1 MPDKSMF
8 RNIKIKTTPQEI
20 TLEASVDLTL
30 EEVLRINKLPTSLF
44 QGYILNTK
52 DPEKRQT
59 PIPLNIKIKEI
70 DTENEI
76 IIQCIRNTDLR
87 QVLPQKIFYKKA
99 NDAITILRDLDIEE
113 KECSETIYEINETEA
128 KNIVTKEVEN
138 FMKEFSK
145 AKKII
150 LGISG
155 GGDSNTLVR
164 SLKNFS
170 INNKNEYICFT
181 LVFDPIWPDS
191 GARRASE
198 LCEENKIEHYIY
210 NAKDIEKVLKMKG
223 KLEDFF
229 DEFSKLFGDNTS
241 HFFATYI
248 ISLVAKR
255 LCKKYKTDEYGLGYN
270 REDILAEL
278 IFSLMNGQKPLS
290 FPMREFGGIKLLM
303 PLWKIPKRILDA
315 CYPKYSIKNYQERID
330 KTTAQRS
337 IIYYLAHAIED
348 TYYDLGLSLM
358 VGIKKLFSK
367 EWSKLK
373 HDKEYD
379 LYISEYAEKDKI
391 DEVKNL
397 LKKYFTIPID

>member
-1 MPDKSMF
+1 MF
-8 RNIKIKTTPQEI
+8 RNVKIKTTPQELI
-20 TLEASVDLTL
+20 LEAPVDLTL
-30 EEVLRINKLPTSLF
+30 QEVLRINKLPVSLF
-44 QGYILNTK
+44 QGYIFNTK
-52 DPEKRQT
+52 NLEKKQI
-59 PIPLNIKIKEI
+59 PIPLNLKIKDI
-70 DTENEI
+70 DAENEI

-99 NDAITILRDLDIEE
+99 DGAITILRDLNIEE
-113 KECSETIYEINETEA
+113 KECSETTYEINETEA
-128 KNIVTKEVEN
+128 KNIVAKEVEI
-138 FMKEFSK
+138 FMEEFSR
-145 AKKII
+145 AKKIV

-164 SLKNFS
+164 SLKKFS

-191 GARRASE
+191 GAERASE
-198 LCEENKIEHYIY
+198 LCKENKIEHHIY
-210 NAKDIEKVLKMKG
+210 NSKDIKKILKMRG

-248 ISLVAKR
+248 ISLVAR
-255 LCKKYKTDEYGLGYN
+255 MLCKKHKTDEYGLGYN
-270 REDILAEL
+270 REDVLAEL
-278 IFSLMNGQKPLS
+278 TFSLMNGQKPLS
-290 FPMREFGGIKLLM
+290 FPIRNFGSIKLLM
-303 PLWKIPKRILDA
+303 PLWKIPKKILDA

-348 TYYDLGLSLM
+348 AYYDLGLSLM
-358 VGIKKLFSK
+358 VGIKKLFSG

-373 HDKEYD
+373 HDQEYD
-379 LYISEYAEKDKI
+379 LYLSEYAEKDKI

-397 LKKYFTIPID
+397 LKKYFTIPIG